1 MRYLKRHWRR
11 VGLSL
16 LPLLLMLLHGLAIFP
31 VAALDRI
38 DAMIY
43 DARLQATVPQTFDD
57 RIVIVDVDEK
67 SLAELGRWPWS
78 RQKMASLTQSLFD
91 KYQIALLGFDV
102 VFAEPDF

>member
-1 MRYLKRHWRR
+1 MRYLRRHWRR

-16 LPLLLMLLHGLAIFP
+16 VTVLWALLHGLGLFP

-38 DAMIY
+38 DAMVY
-43 DARLQATVPQTFDD
+43 DARLRATMPKTFDD

-78 RQKMASLTQSLFD
+78 RQ
-91 KYQIALLGFDV
+91 
-102 VFAEPDF
+102 